1 MTSKR
6 EFLAKHPLFHELY
19 EDELDAL
26 AEITEERDYA
36 EGSVVAY
43 QRDVADSLYLVR
55 SGHLLALSVNQIGEV
70 ITEDRKHYM
79 AGQFFNDSWLFTP
92 DIHPAT
98 VKAVRP
104 SRVLIIKGEPFLKFI
119 EKNQISLEYLA
130 LTEKAQTEARR
141 SRLALPKRQYAPLK
155 LQPDE
160 LVEWQ
165 ARRSPYILLLRGVL
179 PGFLILIIPL
189 VLYYLLTTFV
199 LAASPVLTV
208 GIALIP
214 ALIGAVIMGF
224 HILDWSN
231 DYFLISNRYLIHSEF
246 DLRSFS
252 AKVDKVP
259 IDRVQSV
266 EIEKPTF
273 LMNLFDVGSARITTG
288 AQNQSIRFD
297 FIDNPQEVQDTL
309 NRMQLRSKALDF
321 GREQASMRESV
332 EGYFALP
339 PPFKKVEEPKPDA
352 FAGDQGPAPLGER
365 LVMAIREEIRQRLS
379 LRLEEGNT
387 ITYRKHPL
395 VLLKALRWPFLM
407 TILLLVINYVVN
419 RFSLGTSISWLW
431 LLEGPAFLIIFG
443 WSIWQ
448 FLDWDNDLFQ
458 VSDRYVVD
466 IDRVPFGFG
475 ESRKQ
480 ADLGNVQNVS
490 ATRPSFL
497 ATLFNYGSVQVE
509 TAGAA
514 ANIIFENVYNPN
526 RVQNEIFAR
535 RDAFQRQQALNA
547 RKQQRREYGLLL
559 DVYKQALEQGRI
571 PLRTPTGDMQEYA
584 DEVPEGEESLFDE
597 YNQRP

>member
-6 EFLAKHPLFHELY
+6 EFLAKHPLFQELY
-19 EDELDAL
+19 DDELDAL
-26 AEITEERDYA
+26 AQITEERDYG
-36 EGSVVAY
+36 EGSVIAY
-43 QRDVADSLYLVR
+43 QRDIADSLYLVS

-70 ITEDRKHYM
+70 MTEDRKHYM
-79 AGQFFNDSWLFTP
+79 TGQFFNDSWLFTP
-92 DIHPAT
+92 NTHPAT

-119 EKNQISLEYLA
+119 EKNEIPLQYLG
-130 LTEKAQTEARR
+130 LTETAQAEARR
-141 SRLALPKRQYAPLK
+141 SRVALPKRRYAPLK
-155 LQPDE
+155 LQTDE

-165 ARRSPYILLLRGVL
+165 ARRSPYILLWHGIL
-179 PGFLILIIPL
+179 PGFLLLIVPL
-189 VLYYLLTTFV
+189 FIYYLLTAFV
-199 LAASPVLTV
+199 PTASPLLTIV
-208 GIALIP
+208 IALIP
-214 ALIGAVIMGF
+214 AFIGAVIMGF
-224 HILDWSN
+224 YILDWSN
-231 DYFLISNRYLIHSEF
+231 DYFLITNRYLVHAEF

-252 AKVDKVP
+252 TKVDKVP

-273 LMNLFDVGSARITTG
+273 LMNLFDVGSARLTTG
-288 AQNQSIRFD
+288 AQNQSLRFD
-297 FIDNPQEVQDTL
+297 FIDNPQEVQDIL
-309 NRMQLRSKALDF
+309 NRMQQRGKALDF

-339 PPFKKVEEPKPDA
+339 PAFKKVEAPKPDA
-352 FAGDQGPAPLGER
+352 LAEDEGPAPLGER
-365 LVMAIREEIRQRLS
+365 LIDALREEIRQRLS
-379 LRLEEGNT
+379 LRLEEGGV

-395 VLLKALRWPFLM
+395 VLLRALSWPFL
-407 TILLLVINYVVN
+407 IFVLLLIINYVLN
-419 RFSLGTSISWLW
+419 RYALGASISWLW
-431 LLEGPAFLIIFG
+431 LLEGPAFLFILG
-443 WSIWQ
+443 WSVWQ

-497 ATLFNYGSVQVE
+497 ATLFNYGSVKIE

-514 ANIIFENVYNPN
+514 ANILFENVYNPN
-526 RVQNEIFAR
+526 RIQNEIFSR
-535 RDAFQRQQALNA
+535 RDAFQRQQALNV

-571 PLRTPTGDMQEYA
+571 PLRTPIGDMEEYA
-584 DEVPEGEESLFDE
+584 DEVSDDEASPYNE
-597 YNQRP
+597 YNQQP